1 MESKFYYIYCLIK
14 SVCRRHFMLKT
25 ISNSVA
31 SRYHL
36 ESYNDITKI
45 IVLHLFMLLGV
56 ATGIVLFTRDLFSF
70 SSDECLPGDI
80 SILVIFGFGLYS
92 LVNIHIDWSVK
103 SFFLIPIVPYFFF
116 ISNSYAIYPNQLSLS
131 NTLWFLVPFF
141 LFFLIFSTKKRDLT
155 IYFILSF
162 LTILL
167 HSFLAGLS
175 GMWFELNWQLEQSIF
190 NPFITLTLFYLVSLV
205 IAWNFQNTIDN
216 LVEQKDNT
224 EQLVNQTVRNLPLG
238 MMLFEIVKDEFETP
252 SHLIVRRTN
261 VAFERQFRITSREIK
276 GQKADDVLPKIF
288 RESFDWNKQFLKSKM
303 TRFEFHLDR
312 LNKYFEV
319 DSFKLNENQIV
330 CLFKDISAKQNKII
344 NLEENKIR
352 YQVLLEAIPDL
363 FFIIDKEGIYV
374 DFVFKATE
382 ALKIK
387 PDDIIGNSIFE
398 VGFSEKMANAI
409 FKCINV
415 CIETDS
421 IETIEYALE
430 VEGVSAM
437 FEMRIARLNDHSVIS
452 LARDISQ
459 RKLAEIK
466 LEEAK
471 QKAEES
477 DRLKTAFLANISH
490 EIRTPMNAIIGFSKM
505 VGSSEFDD
513 IEKKKFVEIIIMNG
527 KVLLTLINDMI
538 SLSKI
543 ESNTLVLKNMPCK
556 VNDMMV
562 NLYKDYGY
570 ELEDRQ
576 NIKLKIRCENTNPKF
591 SIITDPVLLLSVMI
605 KLIDNAIK
613 FTEQGEVEFGYR
625 VSQKNHLEF
634 FVNDSG
640 IGIAERDQE
649 RIFERF
655 HQLDNRTTRAYEGT
669 GIGLSIAQHYVRLLG
684 GNLNVKS
691 KLGKGSSF
699 SFSIPNL
706 LEQNPLKII
715 R

>member
-1 MESKFYYIYCLIK
+1 
-14 SVCRRHFMLKT
+14 MLKT